1 MAEFGKEEDYA
12 EDQDET
18 TMDNDN
24 MPVAAEGGPAGVPG
38 NTWTKNLHCMIW
50 ISITIRTLFPA
61 GN

>member
-38 NTWTKNLHCMIW
+38 NT
-50 ISITIRTLFPA
+50 
-61 GN
+61 